1 MVQTYLA
8 VKNQFANWRAYFELC
23 KPRVVALMMLTTLVG
38 MCLATPGMVPWNS
51 LILGNLGIALAA
63 GSAAVIN
70 HLVDSRIDAV
80 MLRTKGRPLPTG
92 KINAKSAGV
101 FAAFIGLFGLAILAL
116 WVNVL
121 TAVLTLFSLLGYAVV
136 YTMYLKRATPQ
147 NIVIGG
153 LAGAAPPLLGWTA
166 VTGQFEPNSLL
177 LVLII
182 FAWTPPHFWALA
194 IHRQKEYSKVNI
206 PMLPVTHGVALTKL
220 HIVLYTLL
228 LIATSVL
235 PFITRMSGWIYLV
248 GALLL
253 DARFLYWA
261 LRMIYDKDNRI
272 PMRTFRFSIIYL
284 MGLFIFLLVDHYW
297 RFL

>member
-1 MVQTYLA
+1 MNQTYSVTKLPLA
-8 VKNQFANWRAYFELC
+8 SWRAYFELC

-38 MCLATPGMVPWNS
+38 MCLATPGMVPLNS
-51 LILGNLGIALAA
+51 LILGNLGIAMAA
-63 GSAAVIN
+63 GSAAAIN
-70 HLVDSRIDAV
+70 HLVDSRIDNL
-80 MLRTKGRPLPTG
+80 MLRTKGRPIPTG
-92 KINAKSAGV
+92 KISTKRALA
-101 FAAFIGLFGLAILAL
+101 FALILGTLGLTILAL

-121 TAVLTLFSLLGYAVV
+121 TAVLTLISLLGYAVV
-136 YTMYLKRATPQ
+136 YTLFLKRATPQ

-166 VTGQFEPNSLL
+166 VTGQFDPNSLL

-194 IHRQKEYSKVNI
+194 IHRHKEYASANI
-206 PMLPVTHGVALTKL
+206 PMLPVTHGIKLTKL

-228 LIATSVL
+228 MLATSVM
-235 PFITRMSGWIYLV
+235 PFITRMSGWIYLI

-253 DARFLYWA
+253 GGRFLYWSI
-261 LRMIYDKDNRI
+261 RMFYDEDSRI

-284 MGLFIFLLVDHYW
+284 MGLFVFLLVDHYW
-297 RFL
+297 HL